1 MRVLSSITSILC
13 FWMNFAQDQ
22 PKNTDALITINKEE
36 ISVDEFMNVYNKNIQ
51 LIEDEDQKGIDNYL
65 ELFINYKLKI
75 ADAKSEGFDKKQS
88 YLDEYEKYKN
98 QLIDTYLL
106 DKKVTSELLEEAY
119 SRTKEEVKAQH
130 ILVRVTGQDTLSA
143 LNQIREFRARFLNES
158 FETLKKSIHNGNAI
172 FVEDLGYFSAF
183 KMVYDFENA
192 AYNTPIG
199 EISQPFKTQFGY
211 HVVKVLDKRPSKGQA
226 EAAHIMIT
234 NKSNDTEQTAEQRI
248 NELYRLIEQGES
260 FENLAKQYSEDKSSA
275 VNGGKLKPFKSGE
288 INSELFV
295 DTAFSLDVGA
305 ISNPIQ
311 TKYGW
316 HIIKLLGKKPIES
329 FEQLK
334 FDLDKKVKRDS
345 RSQVI
350 KKRMLA
356 SIMNQYQV
364 QAPKSNTI
372 STFYKKNKDESG
384 WILNESLSFEN
395 QLIKIKNRVLSYGDF
410 LSFLNNN
417 SKTKKSLEDH
427 YNTFLENNVMQYKKD
442 QLPFEN
448 AEYAN
453 VLREYEEGLLL
464 FDIME
469 EKIWNRAKNDSL
481 GLLEHYKN
489 NASKFISPKNISGT
503 IARSDK
509 KSTLKKVKNL
519 WDKNI
524 SNDEVSK
531 VVNAKNQNV
540 IFSSGT
546 FEIGSSLLPKNAVFE
561 TGVSKIFDLDA
572 SYVVLNILNQQPEK
586 VLSFEDAR
594 GAVIS
599 SYQNLLE
606 QNWIEVLRAKFSFSV
621 NQNVLN
627 ELKQKIS
634 NK

>member
-1 MRVLSSITSILC
+1 MRVFLSITSIFC
-13 FWMNFAQDQ
+13 FWLSFAQDQ
-22 PKNTDALITINKEE
+22 PKNTDALITINNEE
-36 ISVDEFMNVYNKNIQ
+36 ISVDEFMNIYNKNIQ
-51 LIEDEDQKGIDNYL
+51 LVEDKGQNGIEDYL
-65 ELFINYKLKI
+65 ELYINYKLKI

-88 YLDEYEKYKN
+88 YLKEYEKYKN
-98 QLIDTYLL
+98 QLINTFLT
-106 DKKVTSELLEEAY
+106 DKKVTSELLQEAY
-119 SRTKEEVKAQH
+119 SRTKVEVKAQH
-130 ILVRVTGQDTLSA
+130 ILVRTTGQDTLSA
-143 LNQIREFRARFLNES
+143 LNQIREFRSRFLNES
-158 FETLKKSIHNGNAI
+158 FENLKKSIHNGNDI

-192 AYNTPIG
+192 AYNTPVG

-211 HVVKVLDKRPSKGQA
+211 HVVKVLNKRPSLGQA
-226 EAAHIMIT
+226 EAAHIMIAK
-234 NKSNDTEQTAEQRI
+234 KSNNTEQTAEQRI

-260 FENLAKQYSEDKSSA
+260 FEDLAKQYSDDKSSA
-275 VNGGKLKPFKSGE
+275 ENGGKLKPFKSGE

-316 HIIKLLGKKPIES
+316 HIIKLLSKKPIES

-334 FDLDKKVKRDS
+334 FELEKKVKRDI

-350 KKRMLA
+350 KKRMVA
-356 SIMNQYQV
+356 SIMKQYQV

-372 STFYKKNKDESG
+372 STYYKKNKDESR
-384 WILNESLSFEN
+384 WILNESLSLDN

-417 SKTKKSLEDH
+417 SKTKKSIDDH
-427 YNTFLENNVMQYKKD
+427 YNTFLENSVMHYKKD

-453 VLREYEEGLLL
+453 VLKEYEEGLLL

-469 EKIWNRAKNDSL
+469 EKIWNRAKNDST
-481 GLLEHYKN
+481 GLLEHYN
-489 NASKFISPKNISGT
+489 SNALKFIAPKNISGT

-509 KSTLKKVKNL
+509 KSTLKKVMKLWVKNM
-519 WDKNI
+519 
-524 SNDEVSK
+524 SNDVVSK
-531 VVNAKNQNV
+531 MVNVKNQNV
-540 IFSSGT
+540 IFSTGT
-546 FEIGSSLLPKNAVFE
+546 FEIGSSLLPKNTVFE
-561 TGVSKIFDLDA
+561 TGISKISPLDN
-572 SYVVLNILNQQPEK
+572 SYVILNVLKQQSEK
-586 VLSFEDAR
+586 VLSFEEAK

-606 QNWIEVLRAKFSFSV
+606 QNWIETLRAKYSFSV
-621 NQNVLN
+621 NLNVLN

-634 NK
+634 N

>member
-1 MRVLSSITSILC
+1 MRVFLSITSIFC
-13 FWMNFAQDQ
+13 FWLSFAQDQ
-22 PKNTDALITINKEE
+22 PKNTDALITINNEE
-36 ISVDEFMNVYNKNIQ
+36 ISVDEFMNIYNKNIQ
-51 LIEDEDQKGIDNYL
+51 LVEDKGQNGIEDYL
-65 ELFINYKLKI
+65 ELYINYKLKI
-75 ADAKSEGFDKKQS
+75 ADAKSEDFDKKQS
-88 YLDEYEKYKN
+88 YLKEYEKYKN
-98 QLIDTYLL
+98 QLIKTFLT
-106 DKKVTSELLEEAY
+106 DKKVTSELLQEAY
-119 SRTKEEVKAQH
+119 SRTKVEVKAQH
-130 ILVRVTGQDTLSA
+130 ILVRTTGQDTLSA
-143 LNQIREFRARFLNES
+143 LNQIREFRSRFLNES
-158 FETLKKSIHNGNAI
+158 FENLKKSIHNGNDI

-192 AYNTPIG
+192 AYNTPVG

-211 HVVKVLDKRPSKGQA
+211 HVVKVLNKRPSLGQA
-226 EAAHIMIT
+226 EAAHIMIAK
-234 NKSNDTEQTAEQRI
+234 KSNNTEQTAEQRI

-260 FENLAKQYSEDKSSA
+260 FEDLAKQYSDDKSSA
-275 VNGGKLKPFKSGE
+275 ENGGKLKPFKSGE

-316 HIIKLLGKKPIES
+316 HIIKLLSKKPIES

-334 FDLDKKVKRDS
+334 FELEKKVKRDI

-350 KKRMLA
+350 KKRMVA
-356 SIMNQYQV
+356 SIMKQYQV

-372 STFYKKNKDESG
+372 STYYKKNKDKSR
-384 WILNESLSFEN
+384 WILNESLSLDN

-417 SKTKKSLEDH
+417 SKTKKSIDDH
-427 YNTFLENNVMQYKKD
+427 YNTFLENSVMQYKKD

-453 VLREYEEGLLL
+453 VLKEYEEGLLL

-469 EKIWNRAKNDSL
+469 EKIWNRAKNDST
-481 GLLEHYKN
+481 GLLEHYN
-489 NASKFISPKNISGT
+489 SNALKFIAPKNISGT

-509 KSTLKKVKNL
+509 KSTLKKVMKLWVKNM
-519 WDKNI
+519 
-524 SNDEVSK
+524 SNDVVSK
-531 VVNAKNQNV
+531 MVNVKNQNV
-540 IFSSGT
+540 IFSTGT
-546 FEIGSSLLPKNAVFE
+546 FEIGSSLLPKNTVFE
-561 TGVSKIFDLDA
+561 TGISKISPLDN
-572 SYVVLNILNQQPEK
+572 SYVILNVLKQQSEK
-586 VLSFEDAR
+586 VLSFEEAK

-606 QNWIEVLRAKFSFSV
+606 QNWIETLRAKYSFSV
-621 NQNVLN
+621 NLNVLN

-634 NK
+634 N

>member
-1 MRVLSSITSILC
+1 MRVLLSITSILC

-75 ADAKSEGFDKKQS
+75 ADAKLEGFDKKQS

-172 FVEDLGYFSAF
+172 FVENLGYFSAF

-199 EISQPFKTQFGY
+199 ETSQPFKTQFGY

-316 HIIKLLGKKPIES
+316 HIIKLLDKKPIES

-384 WILNESLSFEN
+384 WILNESLSLEN

-481 GLLEHYKN
+481 GLLEHYKS

-519 WDKNI
+519 WDKNT

-561 TGVSKIFDLDA
+561 TGISKIFDLDD

-606 QNWIEVLRAKFSFSV
+606 QNWIEALRAKFSFSV

>member
-1 MRVLSSITSILC
+1 MRVFLSITSILF
-13 FWMNFAQDQ
+13 FWLSFAQYQ

-51 LIEDEDQKGIDNYL
+51 LIEDEDQKGIEDYL
-65 ELFINYKLKI
+65 ELFINYKLKV
-75 ADAKSEGFDKKQS
+75 ADAKSEGFDKKKN

-98 QLIDTYLL
+98 QLINTYLR
-106 DKKVTSELLEEAY
+106 DKKVTSELLQEAY
-119 SRTKEEVKAQH
+119 NRTKEEVKAQH
-130 ILVRVTGQDTLSA
+130 ILVRLTGQDTLSA
-143 LNQIREFRARFLNES
+143 LNQIREYRSRFLNES
-158 FETLKKSIHNGNAI
+158 FETLKKSIHNGNDI

-192 AYNTPIG
+192 AYNTPVG

-211 HVVKVLDKRPSKGQA
+211 HVVKVLNKRPSLGQA
-226 EAAHIMIT
+226 EAAHIMIAK
-234 NKSNDTEQTAEQRI
+234 KSNNTEQTAEQLI

-260 FENLAKQYSEDKSSA
+260 FENLAKQYSDDKSSA

-288 INSELFV
+288 INSDLFV

-316 HIIKLLGKKPIES
+316 HIIKLLDKKPIES

-350 KKRMLA
+350 KKRILA

-372 STFYKKNKDESG
+372 STLYKKNKDESG
-384 WILNESLSFEN
+384 WILNENLSLEN

-417 SKTKKSLEDH
+417 LKTKKSLEDH

-453 VLREYEEGLLL
+453 VLREYKEGLLL

-481 GLLEHYKN
+481 GLLEHYKS

-509 KSTLKKVKNL
+509 KSTLKKVKKL
-519 WDKNI
+519 WDKNT

-546 FEIGSSLLPKNAVFE
+546 FEIGSSLLPKNVVFE
-561 TGVSKIFDLDA
+561 TGISKIFNLDD
-572 SYVVLNILNQQPEK
+572 SYVILHILEQQSEK
-586 VLSFEDAR
+586 VLNFEEAR

-606 QNWIEVLRAKFSFSV
+606 QNWIEALRGKYSFSV

-634 NK
+634 NE

>member
-1 MRVLSSITSILC
+1 MRVLLSITSILC

-172 FVEDLGYFSAF
+172 FVENLGYFSAF

-199 EISQPFKTQFGY
+199 ETSQPFKTQFGY

-316 HIIKLLGKKPIES
+316 HIIKLLDKKPIES

-372 STFYKKNKDESG
+372 STFYKKNKEESG
-384 WILNESLSFEN
+384 WILNESLSLEN

-481 GLLEHYKN
+481 GLLEHYKS

-519 WDKNI
+519 WDKNT

-561 TGVSKIFDLDA
+561 TGISKIFDLDD

-606 QNWIEVLRAKFSFSV
+606 QNWIEALRAKFSFSV

>member
-1 MRVLSSITSILC
+1 MRVLLSITSILC

-172 FVEDLGYFSAF
+172 FVENLGYFSAF

-199 EISQPFKTQFGY
+199 ETSQPFKTQFGY

-316 HIIKLLGKKPIES
+316 HIIKLLDKKPIGS

-384 WILNESLSFEN
+384 WILNESLSLEN

-481 GLLEHYKN
+481 GLLEHYKS

-519 WDKNI
+519 WDKNT

-561 TGVSKIFDLDA
+561 TGISKIFDLDD

-606 QNWIEVLRAKFSFSV
+606 QNWIEALRAKFSFSV

>member
-1 MRVLSSITSILC
+1 MRVLLSITSILC

-36 ISVDEFMNVYNKNIQ
+36 VSVDEFMNVYNKNIQ

-316 HIIKLLGKKPIES
+316 HIIKLLDKKPIES

-481 GLLEHYKN
+481 GLLEHYKS

-561 TGVSKIFDLDA
+561 TGISKIFDLDD

>member
-1 MRVLSSITSILC
+1 MRVFLSITSIFC
-13 FWMNFAQDQ
+13 FWLSFAQDQ
-22 PKNTDALITINKEE
+22 PKNTDALITINNEE
-36 ISVDEFMNVYNKNIQ
+36 ISVDEFMNIYSKNIQ
-51 LIEDEDQKGIDNYL
+51 LVEDKGQNGIEDYL
-65 ELFINYKLKI
+65 ELYINYKLKI

-88 YLDEYEKYKN
+88 YLKEYEKYKN
-98 QLIDTYLL
+98 QLIKTFLT
-106 DKKVTSELLEEAY
+106 DKKVTSELLQEAY
-119 SRTKEEVKAQH
+119 SRTKVEVKAQH
-130 ILVRVTGQDTLSA
+130 ILVRTTGQDTLSA
-143 LNQIREFRARFLNES
+143 LNQIREFRSQFLNES
-158 FETLKKSIHNGNAI
+158 FENLKKSIHNGNDI

-192 AYNTPIG
+192 AYNTPFG

-211 HVVKVLDKRPSKGQA
+211 HVVKVLNKRPSLGQA
-226 EAAHIMIT
+226 EAAHIMIAK
-234 NKSNDTEQTAEQRI
+234 KSNNTEQTAEQRI

-260 FENLAKQYSEDKSSA
+260 FEDLAKQYSDDKSSA
-275 VNGGKLKPFKSGE
+275 ENGGKLKPFKSGE

-316 HIIKLLGKKPIES
+316 HIIKLLSKKPIES

-334 FDLDKKVKRDS
+334 FELEKKVKRDI

-350 KKRMLA
+350 KKRMVA
-356 SIMNQYQV
+356 SIMKQYQV

-372 STFYKKNKDESG
+372 STYYKKNKDESR
-384 WILNESLSFEN
+384 WILNESLSLDN

-417 SKTKKSLEDH
+417 SKTKKSLDDH
-427 YNTFLENNVMQYKKD
+427 YNTFLENSVMQYKKD

-453 VLREYEEGLLL
+453 VLKEYEEGLLL

-469 EKIWNRAKNDSL
+469 EKIWNRAKNDST
-481 GLLEHYKN
+481 GLLEHYN
-489 NASKFISPKNISGT
+489 SNALKFIAPKNISGT

-509 KSTLKKVKNL
+509 KSTLKKVKKL
-519 WDKNI
+519 WVKNM

-531 VVNAKNQNV
+531 MVNVKNQNV
-540 IFSSGT
+540 IFSTGT
-546 FEIGSSLLPKNAVFE
+546 FEIGSSLLPKNTVFE
-561 TGVSKIFDLDA
+561 TGISKISPLDN
-572 SYVVLNILNQQPEK
+572 SYVILNVLKQQSEK
-586 VLSFEDAR
+586 VLSFEEAK

-606 QNWIEVLRAKFSFSV
+606 QNWIETLRAKYSFSV
-621 NQNVLN
+621 NLNVLN

-634 NK
+634 N

>member
-1 MRVLSSITSILC
+1 MRVLLSITSILC

-172 FVEDLGYFSAF
+172 FVENLGYFSAF

-199 EISQPFKTQFGY
+199 ETSQPFKTQFGY

-316 HIIKLLGKKPIES
+316 HIIKLLDKKPIES

-384 WILNESLSFEN
+384 WILNESLSLEN

-481 GLLEHYKN
+481 GLLEHYKS

-519 WDKNI
+519 WDKNT

-561 TGVSKIFDLDA
+561 TGISKIFDLDD

-606 QNWIEVLRAKFSFSV
+606 QNWIEALRAKFSFSV

-634 NK
+634 NE

>member
-1 MRVLSSITSILC
+1 MRVFLSITSIFC
-13 FWMNFAQDQ
+13 FWLSFAQDQ
-22 PKNTDALITINKEE
+22 PKNTDALITINNEE
-36 ISVDEFMNVYNKNIQ
+36 ISVDEFMNIYNKNIQ
-51 LIEDEDQKGIDNYL
+51 LVEDKGQNGIEDYL
-65 ELFINYKLKI
+65 ELYINYKLKI
-75 ADAKSEGFDKKQS
+75 ADAKSEDFDKKQS
-88 YLDEYEKYKN
+88 YLKEYEKYKN
-98 QLIDTYLL
+98 QLIKTFLT
-106 DKKVTSELLEEAY
+106 DKKVTSELLQEAY
-119 SRTKEEVKAQH
+119 SRTKVEVKAQH
-130 ILVRVTGQDTLSA
+130 ILVRTTGQDTLSA
-143 LNQIREFRARFLNES
+143 LNQIREFRSRFLNES
-158 FETLKKSIHNGNAI
+158 FENLKKSIHNGNDI

-192 AYNTPIG
+192 AYNTPVG

-211 HVVKVLDKRPSKGQA
+211 HVVKVLNKRPSLGQA
-226 EAAHIMIT
+226 EAAHIMIAK
-234 NKSNDTEQTAEQRI
+234 KSNNTEQTAEQRI

-260 FENLAKQYSEDKSSA
+260 FEDLAKQYSDDKSSA
-275 VNGGKLKPFKSGE
+275 ENGGKLKPFKSGE

-316 HIIKLLGKKPIES
+316 HIIKLLSKKPIES

-334 FDLDKKVKRDS
+334 FELEKKVKRDI

-350 KKRMLA
+350 KKRMVA
-356 SIMNQYQV
+356 SIMKQYQV

-372 STFYKKNKDESG
+372 STYYKKNKDESR
-384 WILNESLSFEN
+384 WILNESLSLDN

-417 SKTKKSLEDH
+417 SKTKKSIDDH
-427 YNTFLENNVMQYKKD
+427 YNTFLENSVMHYKKD

-453 VLREYEEGLLL
+453 VLKEYEEGLLL

-469 EKIWNRAKNDSL
+469 EKIWNRAKNDST
-481 GLLEHYKN
+481 GLLEHYN
-489 NASKFISPKNISGT
+489 SNALKFIAPKNISGT

-509 KSTLKKVKNL
+509 KSTLKKVMKLWVKNM
-519 WDKNI
+519 
-524 SNDEVSK
+524 SNDVVSK
-531 VVNAKNQNV
+531 MVNVKNQNV
-540 IFSSGT
+540 IFSTGT
-546 FEIGSSLLPKNAVFE
+546 FEIGSSLLPKNTVFE
-561 TGVSKIFDLDA
+561 TGISKISPLDN
-572 SYVVLNILNQQPEK
+572 SYVILNVLKQQSEK
-586 VLSFEDAR
+586 VLSFEEAK

-606 QNWIEVLRAKFSFSV
+606 QNWIETLRAKYSFSV
-621 NQNVLN
+621 NLNVLN

-634 NK
+634 N

>member
-1 MRVLSSITSILC
+1 MRVLLSITSILC
-13 FWMNFAQDQ
+13 FWLSFAQDQ
-22 PKNTDALITINKEE
+22 PKNTDALITINNEE
-36 ISVDEFMNVYNKNIQ
+36 ISVDEFMNIYSKNIQ
-51 LIEDEDQKGIDNYL
+51 LVEDKGQNGIEDYL
-65 ELFINYKLKI
+65 ELYINYKLKI

-88 YLDEYEKYKN
+88 YLKEYEKYKN
-98 QLIDTYLL
+98 QLINTFLT
-106 DKKVTSELLEEAY
+106 DKKVTSELLQEAY
-119 SRTKEEVKAQH
+119 SRTKVEVKAQH
-130 ILVRVTGQDTLSA
+130 ILVRTTGQDTLSA
-143 LNQIREFRARFLNES
+143 LNQIREFRSRFLNES
-158 FETLKKSIHNGNAI
+158 FENLKNSIHNGNDI

-192 AYNTPIG
+192 AYNTPVG

-211 HVVKVLDKRPSKGQA
+211 HVVKVLNKRPSLGQA
-226 EAAHIMIT
+226 EAAHIMIAK
-234 NKSNDTEQTAEQRI
+234 KSNNTEQTAEQRI

-260 FENLAKQYSEDKSSA
+260 FEDLAKQYSDDKSSA
-275 VNGGKLKPFKSGE
+275 ENGGKLKPFKSGE

-295 DTAFSLDVGA
+295 DTAFSLDVGT

-316 HIIKLLGKKPIES
+316 HIIKLLNKKPIES

-334 FDLDKKVKRDS
+334 FELEKKVKRDS

-350 KKRMLA
+350 KKRMVA
-356 SIMNQYQV
+356 SIMKQYQV

-372 STFYKKNKDESG
+372 STYYKKNKDESR
-384 WILNESLSFEN
+384 WILNESLSLEN

-417 SKTKKSLEDH
+417 SKTKKSLDDH
-427 YNTFLENNVMQYKKD
+427 YNTFLENSVMQYKKD

-453 VLREYEEGLLL
+453 VLNEYEEGLLL

-469 EKIWNRAKNDSL
+469 EKIWNRAKNDST
-481 GLLEHYKN
+481 GLMEHYN
-489 NASKFISPKNISGT
+489 SNALKFVAPKNISGT

-509 KSTLKKVKNL
+509 KSTLKKVKKL
-519 WDKNI
+519 WVKNM

-531 VVNAKNQNV
+531 MVNVKNQNV
-540 IFSSGT
+540 IFSTGT
-546 FEIGSSLLPKNAVFE
+546 FEIGSSLLPKNTVFE
-561 TGVSKIFDLDA
+561 TGISKISPLDN
-572 SYVVLNILNQQPEK
+572 SYVILNVLKQQSEK
-586 VLSFEDAR
+586 VLSFEEAK

-606 QNWIEVLRAKFSFSV
+606 QNWIETLRAKYSFSV
-621 NQNVLN
+621 NLNVLN

-634 NK
+634 N

>member
-1 MRVLSSITSILC
+1 MRVFLSITSIFC
-13 FWMNFAQDQ
+13 FWLSFAQDQ
-22 PKNTDALITINKEE
+22 PKNTDALITINNEE
-36 ISVDEFMNVYNKNIQ
+36 ISVDEFMNIYNKNIQ
-51 LIEDEDQKGIDNYL
+51 LVEDKGQNGIEDYL
-65 ELFINYKLKI
+65 ELYINYKLKI
-75 ADAKSEGFDKKQS
+75 ADAKSEDFDKKQS
-88 YLDEYEKYKN
+88 YLKEYEKYKN
-98 QLIDTYLL
+98 QLIKTFLT
-106 DKKVTSELLEEAY
+106 DKKVTSELLQEAY
-119 SRTKEEVKAQH
+119 SRTKVEVKAQH
-130 ILVRVTGQDTLSA
+130 ILVRTTGQDTLSA
-143 LNQIREFRARFLNES
+143 LNQIREFRSRFLNES
-158 FETLKKSIHNGNAI
+158 FENLKKSIHNGNDI

-192 AYNTPIG
+192 AYNTPVG

-211 HVVKVLDKRPSKGQA
+211 HVVKVLNKRPSLGQA
-226 EAAHIMIT
+226 EAAHIMIAK
-234 NKSNDTEQTAEQRI
+234 KSNNTEQTAEQRI

-260 FENLAKQYSEDKSSA
+260 FEDLAKQYSDDKSSA
-275 VNGGKLKPFKSGE
+275 ENGGKLKPFKSGE

-316 HIIKLLGKKPIES
+316 HIIKLLNKKPIES

-334 FDLDKKVKRDS
+334 FELEKKVKRDI

-350 KKRMLA
+350 KKRMVA
-356 SIMNQYQV
+356 SIMKQYQV

-372 STFYKKNKDESG
+372 STYYKKNKDESR
-384 WILNESLSFEN
+384 WILNESLSLDN

-417 SKTKKSLEDH
+417 SKTKKSIDDH
-427 YNTFLENNVMQYKKD
+427 YNTFLENSVMQYKKD

-453 VLREYEEGLLL
+453 VLKEYEEGLLL

-469 EKIWNRAKNDSL
+469 EKIWNRAKNDST
-481 GLLEHYKN
+481 GLLEHYN
-489 NASKFISPKNISGT
+489 SNALKFIAPKNISGT

-509 KSTLKKVKNL
+509 KSTLKKVMKLWVKNM
-519 WDKNI
+519 
-524 SNDEVSK
+524 SNDVVSK
-531 VVNAKNQNV
+531 MVNVKNQNV
-540 IFSSGT
+540 IFSTGT
-546 FEIGSSLLPKNAVFE
+546 FEIGSSLLPKNTVFE
-561 TGVSKIFDLDA
+561 TGISKISPLDN
-572 SYVVLNILNQQPEK
+572 SYVILNVLKQQSEK
-586 VLSFEDAR
+586 VLSFEEAK

-606 QNWIEVLRAKFSFSV
+606 QNWIETLRAKYSFSV
-621 NQNVLN
+621 NLNVLN

-634 NK
+634 N

>member
-1 MRVLSSITSILC
+1 MRVFLSITSILC
-13 FWMNFAQDQ
+13 FWLSFAQDQ
-22 PKNTDALITINKEE
+22 PKNTDALITINNEE
-36 ISVDEFMNVYNKNIQ
+36 ISVDEFMNIYSKNIQ
-51 LIEDEDQKGIDNYL
+51 LVEDKGQNGIEDYL
-65 ELFINYKLKI
+65 ELYINYKLKI

-88 YLDEYEKYKN
+88 YLKEYEKYKN
-98 QLIDTYLL
+98 QLINTFLT
-106 DKKVTSELLEEAY
+106 DKKVTSELLQEAY
-119 SRTKEEVKAQH
+119 SRTKVEVKAQH
-130 ILVRVTGQDTLSA
+130 ILVRTTGQDTLSA
-143 LNQIREFRARFLNES
+143 LNQIREFRSRFLNES
-158 FETLKKSIHNGNAI
+158 FENLKKSIHNGNDI

-192 AYNTPIG
+192 AYNTPVG

-211 HVVKVLDKRPSKGQA
+211 HVVKVLNKRPSLGLA
-226 EAAHIMIT
+226 EAAHIMIAK
-234 NKSNDTEQTAEQRI
+234 KSNNTEQTAEQRI

-260 FENLAKQYSEDKSSA
+260 FEDLAKQYSDDKSSA
-275 VNGGKLKPFKSGE
+275 ENGGKLKPFKSGE

-316 HIIKLLGKKPIES
+316 HIIKLLNKKPIES

-334 FDLDKKVKRDS
+334 FELEKKVKRDS

-350 KKRMLA
+350 KKRMVA
-356 SIMNQYQV
+356 SIMKQYQV
-364 QAPKSNTI
+364 QAPKSNTT
-372 STFYKKNKDESG
+372 STYYKKNKDESR
-384 WILNESLSFEN
+384 WILNESLSLEN

-417 SKTKKSLEDH
+417 SKTKKSLDDH
-427 YNTFLENNVMQYKKD
+427 YNTFLENSVMQYKKD

-453 VLREYEEGLLL
+453 VLKEYEEGLLL

-469 EKIWNRAKNDSL
+469 EKIWNRAKNDST
-481 GLLEHYKN
+481 GLLEHYN
-489 NASKFISPKNISGT
+489 SNALKFIAPKNISGT

-509 KSTLKKVKNL
+509 KSTLKKVKKL
-519 WDKNI
+519 WVKNM

-531 VVNAKNQNV
+531 MVNVKNQNV
-540 IFSSGT
+540 IFSTGT
-546 FEIGSSLLPKNAVFE
+546 FEIGSSLLPKNTVFE
-561 TGVSKIFDLDA
+561 TGISKISPLDN
-572 SYVVLNILNQQPEK
+572 SYVILNVLKQQSEK
-586 VLSFEDAR
+586 VLSFEEAK

-606 QNWIEVLRAKFSFSV
+606 QNWIETLRAKYSFSV
-621 NQNVLN
+621 NLNVLN

-634 NK
+634 N

>member
-1 MRVLSSITSILC
+1 MRVFLSITSILC
-13 FWMNFAQDQ
+13 FWLSFAQDQ
-22 PKNTDALITINKEE
+22 PKNTDALITINNEE
-36 ISVDEFMNVYNKNIQ
+36 ISVDEFMNIYSKNIQ
-51 LIEDEDQKGIDNYL
+51 LVEDKGQNGIEDYL
-65 ELFINYKLKI
+65 ELYINYKLKI

-88 YLDEYEKYKN
+88 YLKEYEKYKN
-98 QLIDTYLL
+98 QLINTFLT
-106 DKKVTSELLEEAY
+106 DKKVTPELLQEAY
-119 SRTKEEVKAQH
+119 SRTKVEVKAQH
-130 ILVRVTGQDTLSA
+130 ILVRTTGQDTLSA
-143 LNQIREFRARFLNES
+143 LNQIREFRSRFLNES
-158 FETLKKSIHNGNAI
+158 FENLKNSIHNGNDI

-192 AYNTPIG
+192 AYNTPVG

-211 HVVKVLDKRPSKGQA
+211 HVVKVLNKRPSLGQA
-226 EAAHIMIT
+226 EAAHIMIAK
-234 NKSNDTEQTAEQRI
+234 KSNNTEQTAEQRI

-260 FENLAKQYSEDKSSA
+260 FEDLAKQYSDDKSSA
-275 VNGGKLKPFKSGE
+275 ENGGKLKPFKSGE

-295 DTAFSLDVGA
+295 DTAFSLDVGT

-316 HIIKLLGKKPIES
+316 HIIKLLNKKPIES

-334 FDLDKKVKRDS
+334 FELEKKVKRDS

-350 KKRMLA
+350 KKRMVA
-356 SIMNQYQV
+356 SIMKQYQV

-372 STFYKKNKDESG
+372 STFYKKNKDESR
-384 WILNESLSFEN
+384 WILNESLSLEN

-417 SKTKKSLEDH
+417 SKTKKSLDDH
-427 YNTFLENNVMQYKKD
+427 YNTFLENSVMQYKKD

-453 VLREYEEGLLL
+453 VLKEYEEGLLL

-469 EKIWNRAKNDSL
+469 EKIWNRAKNDST
-481 GLLEHYKN
+481 GLLEHYN
-489 NASKFISPKNISGT
+489 SNALKFIAPKNISGI

-509 KSTLKKVKNL
+509 KSTLKKVKKL
-519 WDKNI
+519 WVKNM

-531 VVNAKNQNV
+531 MVNVKNQNV
-540 IFSSGT
+540 IFSTGT
-546 FEIGSSLLPKNAVFE
+546 FEIGSSLLPKNTVFE
-561 TGVSKIFDLDA
+561 TGISKISPLDN
-572 SYVVLNILNQQPEK
+572 SYVILNVLKQQSEK
-586 VLSFEDAR
+586 VLSFEEAK

-606 QNWIEVLRAKFSFSV
+606 QNWIETLRAKYSFSV
-621 NQNVLN
+621 NLNVLN

-634 NK
+634 N

>member
-1 MRVLSSITSILC
+1 MRVLLSITSILC

-172 FVEDLGYFSAF
+172 FVENLGYFSAF

-199 EISQPFKTQFGY
+199 ETSQPFKTQFGY

-316 HIIKLLGKKPIES
+316 HIIKLLDKKPIES

-384 WILNESLSFEN
+384 WILNESLSLEN

-481 GLLEHYKN
+481 GLLEHYKS

-519 WDKNI
+519 WDKNT

-561 TGVSKIFDLDA
+561 TGISKIFDLDD

-606 QNWIEVLRAKFSFSV
+606 QNWIEALRAKFSFSV

>member
-1 MRVLSSITSILC
+1 MRVFLSITSILC
-13 FWMNFAQDQ
+13 FWLSFAQDQ
-22 PKNTDALITINKEE
+22 PKNTDALITINNEE
-36 ISVDEFMNVYNKNIQ
+36 ISVDEFMNIYSKNIQ
-51 LIEDEDQKGIDNYL
+51 LVEDKGQNGIEDYL
-65 ELFINYKLKI
+65 ELYINYKLKI

-88 YLDEYEKYKN
+88 YLKEYEKYKN
-98 QLIDTYLL
+98 QLINTFLT
-106 DKKVTSELLEEAY
+106 DKKVTSELLQEAY
-119 SRTKEEVKAQH
+119 SRTKVEVKAQH
-130 ILVRVTGQDTLSA
+130 ILVRTTGQDTLSA
-143 LNQIREFRARFLNES
+143 LNQIREFRSRFLNES
-158 FETLKKSIHNGNAI
+158 FENLKNSIHNGNDI

-192 AYNTPIG
+192 AYNTPVG

-211 HVVKVLDKRPSKGQA
+211 HVVKVLNKRPSLGLA
-226 EAAHIMIT
+226 EAAHIMIAK
-234 NKSNDTEQTAEQRI
+234 KSNNTEQTAEQRI

-260 FENLAKQYSEDKSSA
+260 FEDLAKQYSDDKSSA
-275 VNGGKLKPFKSGE
+275 ENGGKLKPFKSGE

-295 DTAFSLDVGA
+295 DTAFSLDVGT

-316 HIIKLLGKKPIES
+316 HIIKLLNKKPIES

-334 FDLDKKVKRDS
+334 FELEKKVKRDS

-350 KKRMLA
+350 KKRMVA
-356 SIMNQYQV
+356 SIMKQYQV

-372 STFYKKNKDESG
+372 STYYKKNKDESR
-384 WILNESLSFEN
+384 WILNESLSLEN

-417 SKTKKSLEDH
+417 SKTKKSLDDH
-427 YNTFLENNVMQYKKD
+427 YNTFLENSVMQYKKD

-453 VLREYEEGLLL
+453 VLNEYEEGLLL

-469 EKIWNRAKNDSL
+469 EKIWNRAKNDST
-481 GLLEHYKN
+481 GLMEHYN
-489 NASKFISPKNISGT
+489 SNALKFVAPKNISGT

-509 KSTLKKVKNL
+509 KSTLKKVKKL
-519 WDKNI
+519 WVKNM

-531 VVNAKNQNV
+531 MVNVKNQNV
-540 IFSSGT
+540 IFSTGT
-546 FEIGSSLLPKNAVFE
+546 FEIGSSLLPKNTVFE
-561 TGVSKIFDLDA
+561 TGISKISPLDN
-572 SYVVLNILNQQPEK
+572 SYVILNVLKQQSEK
-586 VLSFEDAR
+586 VLSFEEAK

-606 QNWIEVLRAKFSFSV
+606 QNWIETLRAKYSFSV
-621 NQNVLN
+621 NLNVLN

-634 NK
+634 N

>member
-1 MRVLSSITSILC
+1 MRVLLSITSILC

-172 FVEDLGYFSAF
+172 FVENLGYFSAF

-199 EISQPFKTQFGY
+199 ETSQPFKTQFGY

-316 HIIKLLGKKPIES
+316 HIIKLLDKKPIES

-384 WILNESLSFEN
+384 WILNESLSLEN

-481 GLLEHYKN
+481 GLLEHYKS

-561 TGVSKIFDLDA
+561 TGISKIFDLDD

-606 QNWIEVLRAKFSFSV
+606 QNWIEALRAKFSFSV

>member
-1 MRVLSSITSILC
+1 MRVFLSITSILC
-13 FWMNFAQDQ
+13 FWLSFAQDQ
-22 PKNTDALITINKEE
+22 PKNTDALITINNEE
-36 ISVDEFMNVYNKNIQ
+36 ISVDEFMNIYSKNIQ
-51 LIEDEDQKGIDNYL
+51 LVEDKGQNGIEDYL
-65 ELFINYKLKI
+65 ELYINYKLKI

-88 YLDEYEKYKN
+88 YLKEYEKYKN
-98 QLIDTYLL
+98 QLINTFLT
-106 DKKVTSELLEEAY
+106 DKKVTSELLQEAY
-119 SRTKEEVKAQH
+119 SRTKVEVKAQH
-130 ILVRVTGQDTLSA
+130 ILVRTTGQDTLSA
-143 LNQIREFRARFLNES
+143 LNQIREFRSRFLNES
-158 FETLKKSIHNGNAI
+158 FENLKNSIHNGNDI

-192 AYNTPIG
+192 AYNTPVG

-211 HVVKVLDKRPSKGQA
+211 HVVKVLNKRPSLGQA
-226 EAAHIMIT
+226 EAAHIMIAK
-234 NKSNDTEQTAEQRI
+234 KSNNTEQTAEQRI

-260 FENLAKQYSEDKSSA
+260 FEDLAKQYSDDKSSA
-275 VNGGKLKPFKSGE
+275 ENGGKLKPFKSGE

-295 DTAFSLDVGA
+295 DTAFSLDVGT

-316 HIIKLLGKKPIES
+316 HIIKLLNKKPIES

-334 FDLDKKVKRDS
+334 FELEKKVKRDS

-350 KKRMLA
+350 KKRMVA
-356 SIMNQYQV
+356 SIMKQYQV

-372 STFYKKNKDESG
+372 STYYKKNKDESR
-384 WILNESLSFEN
+384 WILNESLSLEN

-417 SKTKKSLEDH
+417 SKTKKSLDDH
-427 YNTFLENNVMQYKKD
+427 YNTFLENSVMQYKKD

-453 VLREYEEGLLL
+453 VLNEYEEGLLL

-469 EKIWNRAKNDSL
+469 EKIWNRAKNDST
-481 GLLEHYKN
+481 GLLEHYN
-489 NASKFISPKNISGT
+489 SNALKFVAPKNISGT

-509 KSTLKKVKNL
+509 KSTLKKVKKL
-519 WDKNI
+519 WVKNM

-531 VVNAKNQNV
+531 MVNVKNQNV
-540 IFSSGT
+540 IFSTGT
-546 FEIGSSLLPKNAVFE
+546 FEIGSSLLPKNTVFE
-561 TGVSKIFDLDA
+561 TGISKISPLDN
-572 SYVVLNILNQQPEK
+572 SYVILNVLKQQSEK
-586 VLSFEDAR
+586 VLSFEEAK

-606 QNWIEVLRAKFSFSV
+606 QNWIETLRAKYSFSV
-621 NQNVLN
+621 NLNVLN

-634 NK
+634 N

>member
-1 MRVLSSITSILC
+1 MRVFLSITSILC
-13 FWMNFAQDQ
+13 FWLSFAQDQ
-22 PKNTDALITINKEE
+22 PKNTDALITINNEE
-36 ISVDEFMNVYNKNIQ
+36 ISVDEFMNIYNKNIQ
-51 LIEDEDQKGIDNYL
+51 LVEDKGQNGIEDYL
-65 ELFINYKLKI
+65 ELYINYKLKI
-75 ADAKSEGFDKKQS
+75 ADAKSEDFDKKQS
-88 YLDEYEKYKN
+88 YLKEYEKYKN
-98 QLIDTYLL
+98 QLINTFLT
-106 DKKVTSELLEEAY
+106 DKKVTSELLQEAY
-119 SRTKEEVKAQH
+119 SRTKVEVKAQH
-130 ILVRVTGQDTLSA
+130 ILVRTTGQDTLSA
-143 LNQIREFRARFLNES
+143 LNQIREFRSRFLNES
-158 FETLKKSIHNGNAI
+158 FENLKKSIHNGNDI

-192 AYNTPIG
+192 AYNTPVG

-211 HVVKVLDKRPSKGQA
+211 HVVKVLNKRPSLGQA
-226 EAAHIMIT
+226 EAAHIMIAK
-234 NKSNDTEQTAEQRI
+234 KSNNTEQTAEQRI

-260 FENLAKQYSEDKSSA
+260 FEDLAKQYSDDKSSA
-275 VNGGKLKPFKSGE
+275 ENGGKLKPFKSGE

-316 HIIKLLGKKPIES
+316 HIIKLLNKKPIES

-334 FDLDKKVKRDS
+334 FELEKKVKRDI

-350 KKRMLA
+350 KKRMVA
-356 SIMNQYQV
+356 SIMKQYQV

-372 STFYKKNKDESG
+372 STYYKKNKDESR
-384 WILNESLSFEN
+384 WILNESLSLDN

-417 SKTKKSLEDH
+417 SKTKKSIDDH
-427 YNTFLENNVMQYKKD
+427 YNTFLENSVMQYKKD

-453 VLREYEEGLLL
+453 VLKEYEEGLLL

-469 EKIWNRAKNDSL
+469 EKIWNRAKNDST
-481 GLLEHYKN
+481 GLLEHYN
-489 NASKFISPKNISGT
+489 SNALKFIAPKNISGT

-509 KSTLKKVKNL
+509 KSTLKKVMKLWVKNM
-519 WDKNI
+519 
-524 SNDEVSK
+524 SNDVVSK
-531 VVNAKNQNV
+531 MVNVKNQNV
-540 IFSSGT
+540 IFSTGT
-546 FEIGSSLLPKNAVFE
+546 FEIGSSLLPKNTVFE
-561 TGVSKIFDLDA
+561 TGISKISPLDN
-572 SYVVLNILNQQPEK
+572 SYVILNVLKQQSEK
-586 VLSFEDAR
+586 VLSFEEAK

-606 QNWIEVLRAKFSFSV
+606 QNWIETLRAKYSFSV
-621 NQNVLN
+621 NLNVLN

-634 NK
+634 N

>member
-1 MRVLSSITSILC
+1 MRVFLSIISILC
-13 FWMNFAQDQ
+13 FWLSFAQDQ
-22 PKNTDALITINKEE
+22 PKNTDALININNEE
-36 ISVDEFMNVYNKNIQ
+36 ISVDEFMNIYSKNIQ
-51 LIEDEDQKGIDNYL
+51 LVEDKGQNGIEDYL
-65 ELFINYKLKI
+65 ELYINYKLKI

-88 YLDEYEKYKN
+88 YLKEYEKYKN
-98 QLIDTYLL
+98 QLINTFLT
-106 DKKVTSELLEEAY
+106 DKKVTSELLQEAY
-119 SRTKEEVKAQH
+119 SRTKVEVKAQH
-130 ILVRVTGQDTLSA
+130 ILVRTTGQDTLSA
-143 LNQIREFRARFLNES
+143 LNQIREFRSRFLNES
-158 FETLKKSIHNGNAI
+158 FENLKKSIHNGNDI

-192 AYNTPIG
+192 AYNTPVG

-211 HVVKVLDKRPSKGQA
+211 HVVKVLNKRPSLGQA
-226 EAAHIMIT
+226 EAAHIMIAK
-234 NKSNDTEQTAEQRI
+234 KSNNTEQTAEQRI

-260 FENLAKQYSEDKSSA
+260 FEDLAKQYSDDKSSA
-275 VNGGKLKPFKSGE
+275 ENGGKLKPFKSGE

-305 ISNPIQ
+305 ISNPIH

-316 HIIKLLGKKPIES
+316 HIIKLLNKKPIES

-334 FDLDKKVKRDS
+334 FELEKKVKRDS

-350 KKRMLA
+350 KKRMVA
-356 SIMNQYQV
+356 SIMKQYQV

-372 STFYKKNKDESG
+372 STFYKKNKDESR
-384 WILNESLSFEN
+384 WILNESLSLEN
-395 QLIKIKNRVLSYGDF
+395 QLIKIKNRGLSYGDF

-417 SKTKKSLEDH
+417 SKTKKSLDDH
-427 YNTFLENNVMQYKKD
+427 YNTFLENSVMQYKKD

-453 VLREYEEGLLL
+453 VLKEYEEGLLL

-469 EKIWNRAKNDSL
+469 EKIWNRAKNDST
-481 GLLEHYKN
+481 GLLEHYN
-489 NASKFISPKNISGT
+489 SNALKFIAPKNISGI

-509 KSTLKKVKNL
+509 KSTLKKVKKL
-519 WDKNI
+519 WVKNM

-531 VVNAKNQNV
+531 MVNVKNQNV
-540 IFSSGT
+540 IFSTGT
-546 FEIGSSLLPKNAVFE
+546 FEIGSSLLPKNTVFE
-561 TGVSKIFDLDA
+561 TGISKISPLDN
-572 SYVVLNILNQQPEK
+572 SYVILNVLKQQSEK
-586 VLSFEDAR
+586 VLSFEEAK

-606 QNWIEVLRAKFSFSV
+606 QNWIETLRAKYSFSV
-621 NQNVLN
+621 NLNVLN

-634 NK
+634 N

>member
-1 MRVLSSITSILC
+1 MS
-13 FWMNFAQDQ
+13 FAQDQ
-22 PKNTDALITINKEE
+22 PKNTDALITINNEE
-36 ISVDEFMNVYNKNIQ
+36 ISVDEFMNIYSKNIQ
-51 LIEDEDQKGIDNYL
+51 LVEDKGQNGIEDYL
-65 ELFINYKLKI
+65 ELYINYKLKI

-88 YLDEYEKYKN
+88 YLKEYEKYKN
-98 QLIDTYLL
+98 QLINTFLT
-106 DKKVTSELLEEAY
+106 DKKVTSELLQEAY
-119 SRTKEEVKAQH
+119 SRTKVEVKAQH
-130 ILVRVTGQDTLSA
+130 ILVRTTGQDTLSA
-143 LNQIREFRARFLNES
+143 LNQIREFRSRFLNES
-158 FETLKKSIHNGNAI
+158 FENLKNSIHNGNDI

-192 AYNTPIG
+192 AYNTPAG

-211 HVVKVLDKRPSKGQA
+211 HVVKVLNKRPSLGQA
-226 EAAHIMIT
+226 EAAHIMIAK
-234 NKSNDTEQTAEQRI
+234 KSNNTEQTVEQRI

-260 FENLAKQYSEDKSSA
+260 FEDLAKQYSDDKSSA
-275 VNGGKLKPFKSGE
+275 ENGGKLKPFKSGE

-316 HIIKLLGKKPIES
+316 HIIKLLNKKPIES

-334 FDLDKKVKRDS
+334 FELEKKVKRDS

-350 KKRMLA
+350 KKRMVA
-356 SIMNQYQV
+356 SIMKQYQV

-372 STFYKKNKDESG
+372 STYYKKNKDESR
-384 WILNESLSFEN
+384 WILNESLSLEN

-417 SKTKKSLEDH
+417 SKTKKSLDDH
-427 YNTFLENNVMQYKKD
+427 YNTFLENSVMQYKKD

-453 VLREYEEGLLL
+453 VLKEYEEGLLL

-469 EKIWNRAKNDSL
+469 EKIWNRAKNDST
-481 GLLEHYKN
+481 GLLEHYN
-489 NASKFISPKNISGT
+489 SNALKFIAPKNISGT

-509 KSTLKKVKNL
+509 KSTLKKVKKL
-519 WDKNI
+519 WVKNM

-531 VVNAKNQNV
+531 MVNVKNQNV
-540 IFSSGT
+540 IFSTGT
-546 FEIGSSLLPKNAVFE
+546 FEIGSSLLPKNTVFE
-561 TGVSKIFDLDA
+561 TGISKISPLDN
-572 SYVVLNILNQQPEK
+572 SYVILNVLKQQSEK
-586 VLSFEDAR
+586 VLSFEEAK

-606 QNWIEVLRAKFSFSV
+606 QNWIETLRAKYSFSV
-621 NQNVLN
+621 NLNVLN

-634 NK
+634 N

>member
-1 MRVLSSITSILC
+1 MRVFLSITSIFC
-13 FWMNFAQDQ
+13 FWLSFAQDQ
-22 PKNTDALITINKEE
+22 PKNTDALITINNEE
-36 ISVDEFMNVYNKNIQ
+36 ISVDEFMNIYSKNIQ
-51 LIEDEDQKGIDNYL
+51 LVEDKGQNGIEDYL
-65 ELFINYKLKI
+65 ELYINYKLKI
-75 ADAKSEGFDKKQS
+75 ADAKSEDFDKKQS
-88 YLDEYEKYKN
+88 YLKEYEKYKN
-98 QLIDTYLL
+98 QLIKTFLT
-106 DKKVTSELLEEAY
+106 DKKVTSELLQEAY
-119 SRTKEEVKAQH
+119 SRTKVEVKAQH
-130 ILVRVTGQDTLSA
+130 ILVRTTGQDTLSA
-143 LNQIREFRARFLNES
+143 LNQIREFRSRFLNES
-158 FETLKKSIHNGNAI
+158 FENLKKSIHNGNDI

-192 AYNTPIG
+192 AYNTPVG

-211 HVVKVLDKRPSKGQA
+211 HVVKVLNKRPSLGQA
-226 EAAHIMIT
+226 EAAHIMIAK
-234 NKSNDTEQTAEQRI
+234 KSNNTEQTAEQRI

-260 FENLAKQYSEDKSSA
+260 FEDLAKQYSDDKSSA
-275 VNGGKLKPFKSGE
+275 ENGGKLKPFKSGE

-316 HIIKLLGKKPIES
+316 HIIKLLSKKPIES

-334 FDLDKKVKRDS
+334 FELEKKVKRDI

-350 KKRMLA
+350 KKRMVA
-356 SIMNQYQV
+356 SIMKQYQV

-372 STFYKKNKDESG
+372 STYYKKNKDKSR
-384 WILNESLSFEN
+384 WILNESLSLDN

-417 SKTKKSLEDH
+417 SKTKKSIDDH
-427 YNTFLENNVMQYKKD
+427 YNTFLENSVMQYKKD

-453 VLREYEEGLLL
+453 VLKEYEEGLLL

-469 EKIWNRAKNDSL
+469 EKIWNRAKNDST
-481 GLLEHYKN
+481 GLLEHYN
-489 NASKFISPKNISGT
+489 SNALKFIAPKNISGT

-509 KSTLKKVKNL
+509 KSTLKKVMKLWVKNM
-519 WDKNI
+519 
-524 SNDEVSK
+524 SNDVVSK
-531 VVNAKNQNV
+531 MVNVKNQNV
-540 IFSSGT
+540 IFSTGT
-546 FEIGSSLLPKNAVFE
+546 FEIGSSLLPKNTVFE
-561 TGVSKIFDLDA
+561 TGISKISPLDN
-572 SYVVLNILNQQPEK
+572 SYVILNVLKQQSEK
-586 VLSFEDAR
+586 VLSFEEAK

-606 QNWIEVLRAKFSFSV
+606 QNWIETLRAKYSFSV
-621 NQNVLN
+621 NLNVLN

-634 NK
+634 N

>member
-1 MRVLSSITSILC
+1 MRVLLSITSILC

-172 FVEDLGYFSAF
+172 FVENLGYFSAF

-199 EISQPFKTQFGY
+199 ETSQPFKTQFGY

-316 HIIKLLGKKPIES
+316 HIIKLLDKKPIES

-372 STFYKKNKDESG
+372 STFYKKNKEESG
-384 WILNESLSFEN
+384 WILNESLSLEN

-448 AEYAN
+448 AEYVN

-481 GLLEHYKN
+481 GLLEHYKS

-519 WDKNI
+519 WDKNT

-561 TGVSKIFDLDA
+561 TGISKIFDLDD

-606 QNWIEVLRAKFSFSV
+606 QNWIEALRAKFSFSV

>member
-316 HIIKLLGKKPIES
+316 HIIKLLDKKPIES